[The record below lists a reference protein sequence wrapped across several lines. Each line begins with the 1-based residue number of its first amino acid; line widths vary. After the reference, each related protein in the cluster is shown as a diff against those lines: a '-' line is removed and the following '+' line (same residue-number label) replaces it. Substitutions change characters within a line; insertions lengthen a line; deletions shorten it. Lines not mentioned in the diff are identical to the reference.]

1 MPLQNR
7 VNPFGNIL
15 AVSERGACMGNR
27 GILHDDQKNLRRYHQ
42 HKHWVICRLEAKD
55 KQGNRIRHKPMT
67 PNTYTELFF
76 LDEATALAA
85 GHRPCWECSRP
96 RYEEFVHYFR
106 LGNPDDPRPIDD
118 ILHAERFSL
127 YQQRWSNKKKTY
139 VVSIDKLPL
148 GAFITLEAGPQAQ
161 PYLVLEDELR
171 PWSFGGYGEPVERPN
186 GIEVTLLTPPS
197 TVRALRAGYRPKIH
211 PEPY

>member
-27 GILHDDQKNLRRYHQ
+27 GILHDDLKNLRRYHQ
-42 HKHWVICRLEAKD
+42 HKHWIICRLEAKN
-55 KQGNRIRHKPMT
+55 KAGEWIKREPMS

-106 LGNPDDPRPIDD
+106 LCNPDDPRQIDD
-118 ILHAERFSL
+118 ILHAERFSSH
-127 YQQRWSNKKKTY
+127 QQDWSNKKQTR
-139 VVSIDKLPL
+139 VIPIDDLPP
-148 GAFITLEAGPQAQ
+148 GTFITLEPGPQAQ
-161 PYLVLEDELR
+161 PYLVLGDGLY
-171 PWSFGGYGEPVERPN
+171 PWAFARYGEPIERPN
-186 GIEVTLLTPPS
+186 GIEVTLLTPMS
-197 TVRALRAGYRPKIH
+197 TVRALKAGYRPKIH